1 MELNFT
7 SEKVTERVTRI
18 FAFNT
23 ELAYLVEGEDRALLI
38 DTASG
43 YGFLREYV
51 DRLTDKPFTVLCT
64 HGHVDHALG
73 SADFDEVY
81 LSPADEGV
89 YARHSSMEFRTHDA
103 TLMWPDF
110 PRLSPEQIRPALPFE
125 KFKPLHDGD
134 VFGLGGLDVEC
145 IACPGHTPGSMV
157 MLLRQER
164 LLLLGDACNYQVF
177 LFDDFASSVAEY
189 KRSLQRVLEVAGGR
203 YDDTL
208 MSHGDGVG
216 VPDMVERVIAVCDDI
231 LEGRSD
237 EAPFDF
243 QGQPGL
249 LAKAV
254 KPDRSRCDGGAGNI
268 AYDPNN
274 IW

>member
-1 MELNFT
+1 MELIFKT
-7 SEKVTERVTRI
+7 EKVTERITRI
-18 FAFNT
+18 YAFNT
-23 ELAYLVEGEDRALLI
+23 ELMYLVEGTARAVLI
-38 DTASG
+38 DTGSG
-43 YGFLREYV
+43 FGFLRECV
-51 DRLTDKPFTVLCT
+51 GGLTDKPVTVLCT

-73 SADFDEVY
+73 SADFDEAY

-89 YARHSSMEFRTHDA
+89 YARHSSMAFRVHDA
-103 TLMWPDF
+103 SAMWPDF

-125 KFKPLHDGD
+125 KYKPLCDGD
-134 VFGLGGLDVEC
+134 VFDLGDLEVEC

-177 LFDDFASSVAEY
+177 LFDDFSTSVAEY
-189 KRSLQRVLEVAGGR
+189 RRSLQRVLELAGGR

-216 VPDMVERVIAVCDDI
+216 LPDMVERVIAVCDDI

-243 QGQPGL
+243 LGQAGL

-254 KPDRSRCDGGAGNI
+254 NPDRSRADGGAGNI
-268 AYDPNN
+268 AYNPNN